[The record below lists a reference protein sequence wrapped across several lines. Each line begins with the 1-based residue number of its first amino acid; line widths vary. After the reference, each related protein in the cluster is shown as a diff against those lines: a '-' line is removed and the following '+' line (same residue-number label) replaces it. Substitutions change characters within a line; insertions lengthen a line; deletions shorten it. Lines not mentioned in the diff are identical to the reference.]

1 MTQVTIDSATA
12 AKLKDIHEKVEL
24 RDEAGR
30 IVGHFMPGPPRDA
43 DGRISSP
50 ISDEEWERRV
60 NEPGGRSLPEIL
72 SDLGG

>member
-12 AKLKDIHEKVEL
+12 AKLKDVHEKVEL

-43 DGRISSP
+43 DGRIASP